1 MRLHKT
7 GLTHCV
13 SAAAFLMAT
22 AVTSFAA
29 PLPGGTLDPLTI
41 PKYRDPLPIPGVM
54 PKTPNATLT
63 TSGID
68 YYEIAVRQFQQQVLS
83 TGLPKTTV
91 FGYGS
96 VNHAGTFHYPAAA
109 IDCAR
114 P

>member
-1 MRLHKT
+1 
-7 GLTHCV
+7 
-13 SAAAFLMAT
+13 
-22 AVTSFAA
+22 
-29 PLPGGTLDPLTI
+29 PGGTLDPLTI

-54 PKTPNATLT
+54 PKTPNAALT

-96 VNHAGTFHYPAAA
+96 VNHAGTFHYPAPTIEAKG
-109 IDCAR
+109 DR
-114 P
+114 PPRGQGVEQIAEGRGRSHRPP